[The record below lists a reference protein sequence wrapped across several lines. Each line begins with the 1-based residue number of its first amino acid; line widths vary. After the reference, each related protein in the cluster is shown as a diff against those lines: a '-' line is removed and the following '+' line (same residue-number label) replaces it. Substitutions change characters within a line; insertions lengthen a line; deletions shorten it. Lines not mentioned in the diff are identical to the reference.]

1 MNTEKKILCGK
12 CRKKV
17 SYQILKRPTK
27 VMIQDVEIQY
37 EEYYCVCNE
46 CKTEIFAPGLDDRNV
61 ELVDKM
67 YRKKRIEENS

>member
-17 SYQILKRPTK
+17 SYQILKRATK
-27 VMIQDVEIQY
+27 VMIRDVEIQCQ
-37 EEYYCVCNE
+37 EYYCVCNE

-61 ELVDKM
+61 EL
-67 YRKKRIEENS
+67 IINSYSNPYGLA